1 MDCPFILSPSTIF
14 NSPHF
19 SILFAVEMLRT
30 VGPLAGAIG
39 CAGAIFLHQA
49 HKLSLQSPVDDI
61 ELLDHAHCD
70 VAVTGETLTA
80 VLRGALDAS
89 LWRCSPCAKHPNDQ
103 LPGAGRNSWRYARAH
118 GDADVVLLDS
128 NSKKTRFLSEVKRLL
143 GLSNIKVE
151 TTRVET
157 WHPEPPVDAVITRA
171 FADLPTTLK
180 RIDHV
185 LGDHGVLFAMK
196 TESASEE
203 LTALPEGIQHTATQ
217 QIVVPGRQWG
227 FQLLTFN
234 RLGGAL
240 P

>member
-1 MDCPFILSPSTIF
+1 MDRPRTPADQRPDADLLRATSRELGLQLSDEQIHRLIAYTDCLEKWNGAYNLTAIRDRST
-14 NSPHF
+14 
-19 SILFAVEMLRT
+19 MLQRHIIESLAIAPYVAGRRIAD
-30 VGPLAGAIG
+30 VGTGAGLPGIPLAIA
-39 CAGAIFLHQA
+39 A
-49 HKLSLQSPVDDI
+49 PDR
-61 ELLDHAHCD
+61 E
-70 VAVTGETLTA
+70 
-80 VLRGALDAS
+80 
-89 LWRCSPCAKHPNDQ
+89 
-103 LPGAGRNSWRYARAH
+103 Y
-118 GDADVVLLDS
+118 VLLDS

-151 TTRVET
+151 TARVET

-171 FADLPTTLK
+171 FADLPTTFK
-180 RIDHV
+180 RIDHL

-196 TESASEE
+196 TESVSEE

-217 QIVVPGRQWG
+217 HIVVPGRQWG